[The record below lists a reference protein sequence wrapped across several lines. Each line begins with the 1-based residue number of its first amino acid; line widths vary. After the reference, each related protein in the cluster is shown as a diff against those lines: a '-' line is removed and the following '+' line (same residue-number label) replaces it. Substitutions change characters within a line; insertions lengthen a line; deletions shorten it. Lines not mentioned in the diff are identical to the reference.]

1 MANINTSSPP
11 IRDMAAL
18 GIAAQEPAETHE
30 LRDLPALPPGG
41 TPAARVRDRRP
52 PNLQAE
58 PAHEPSLALTHL
70 HHDAPADPHMEIAPS
85 QTMMAELSSPHAG
98 RSPAL
103 RQLHQDMREI
113 GVERAELTA
122 IIKTL
127 GGREV
132 ASASAGVLLASPNDH
147 VAIVSFPFKFRTST
161 VTTHLLVVKDSVDD
175 EHSKTDLY
183 FLKGYADRVVGARD
197 LLAFDQRR
205 AELVQIEQE
214 QANAA
219 RKGKDKGKGKQKA
232 DAHDQP
238 TMMETY
244 ICTYLLELSKKS
256 SLSARRSLD
265 ESNTIIMPV
274 PLNATPF
281 PRQFAWAAAENY
293 MAEGFG
299 PRPAV
304 NRGDGREKS
313 DFRLGYS
320 DLNGPENRNII
331 FITEQKYHDR
341 ARPMQH
347 RAYGDYPASL
357 NVGGGAI
364 AEVTGFDEHGV
375 EIMGPAGKVAGV
387 KLATMREVVDKFM
400 RDKPRDRT
408 LIVRTEDQYRHQFV
422 YTPQGLQMTLLDQH
436 GEPVKALAPLPG
448 SDVSTYG
455 WRGANTG
462 PFGSLPGYANSMI
475 VVSTGEAI
483 PAGPFLKDRHSLK
496 GIATAASHALVDVIL
511 NDMNPAVKGTTAN
524 AALNTA
530 MRAAV
535 TAATVYGM
543 TSLINT
549 FRDEK
554 THALFEGAQ
563 PFSGS
568 GAGLVDAKTLAGA
581 IAVTVLAQDVVS
593 MAYRFAYKNFVK
605 DTAKG
610 REKLSGQVFN
620 EAMLPFLGELGRLLV
635 NYGIQKEMGL
645 PRGNEKDIASL
656 VGVATL
662 LTAVNFL
669 RGRSGDPDN
678 HLLLSATYKTMDFFA
693 ADLVFRTIGAVFGAD
708 VPVLDTGSGEHV
720 HTDLGKNFLEAF
732 VTRMGARGPDKWLLP
747 VVGLVFSAAGLA
759 GANARAGED
768 QLARENAPNNLVAR
782 IRDAINVLS
791 VDGERLIETGRDK
804 LEDVE
809 GLRRT
814 AVLLKRGVEHM
825 RRAINHLNLDEPQ
838 THAGE
843 LAQVRDAA
851 RFHDMTAPQQA
862 AHLDAVARRYQG
874 MIAASDVFAERN
886 LPASSAVPDEAQ
898 GSEAA
903 PPDLSLAVSNSSANL
918 PQRIREQVE
927 LLMKSFPQA
936 YAENHEII
944 YPTAVAP
951 DFIAATLPHTAKPG
965 APFAKT
971 ERMPRDHTT
980 FTDAQVPYVKEIQ
993 RALAEAPGMP
1003 RRVEDSNALYLQLS
1017 NRMLDEGDHSV
1028 HAYSLESQLFH
1039 YLLRWAQTG
1048 QEKYLRLASGVWFKI
1063 AAMNHRGN
1071 VTGERDKFV
1080 TAISVLMVNLMAL
1093 HGKPA
1098 AHVVHRG
1105 VVTDA
1110 HYIEQSRQE
1119 EARERYGDDAV
1130 FIGEGAVVAMS
1141 EIMSVTS
1148 STQMTATFLQG
1159 LGHGAAPIDRSQ
1171 HMVIRQ
1177 ETALPVPRQTE
1188 HIQVESLLMPGTVAT
1203 IDRIDH
1209 NPPPQS
1215 NRDIKQKRKTGELM
1229 NSAESQEFNL
1239 GQVLYTSV
1247 VDTFLA
1253 EVRYMQYLQAQASGK
1268 SLEPDIED
1276 GALCCHPE
1284 TSQLYRYDSAQRKMV
1299 FTGGTLNYFHGGPQ
1313 EPKEHEQA
1321 RWREPYTSPLSP
1333 AQIRI
1338 GIQGAILIGHPV
1350 VPYLNDM
1357 VRNVS
1362 HEIYRR
1368 LGGYYDPASPNH
1380 QYKLADDARRSAM
1393 KQAAKRPIQ
1402 EIQAWTPQT
1411 LFTLPASGRA
1421 FVPGQP
1427 FPGELMAR
1435 VLSSALHRAMM
1446 IMEVDA
1452 SGELVMQQRSRIDH
1466 NNRARTEEVP
1476 LVHRHFLKTHDHFD
1490 LTYDSQRAPMLGVGP
1505 NGYYLVALHQGQYRA
1520 VPVNIAGPGLRAGNL
1535 MHAFLAQAYPNPNRS
1550 RYTVKGNEIKSA
1562 TATPRGLRR
1571 LLPGQ
1576 SDHVANSATDMLKR
1590 LKNFAKSDYDPVDK
1604 WLGEIYTE
1612 LHGGTGK

>member
-1 MANINTSSPP
+1 MVHINNASPSV
-11 IRDMAAL
+11 RDSTAFDS
-18 GIAAQEPAETHE
+18 AAQGSPETHE
-30 LRDLPALPPGG
+30 MRDLAMRPAGE
-41 TPAARVRDRRP
+41 TPVVHARDRRP
-52 PNLQAE
+52 PELQAE
-58 PAHEPSLALTHL
+58 PAPEPSLALIHL
-70 HHDAPADPHMEIAPS
+70 HNDEPEDPHLEVAPS
-85 QTMMAELSSPHAG
+85 QTMMAELSSPHGG

-103 RQLHQDMREI
+103 RQLHQDMREV
-113 GVERAELTA
+113 GVERAEFDSIVA
-122 IIKTL
+122 TL
-127 GGREV
+127 GGRDV
-132 ASASAGVLLASPNDH
+132 ASASAGALLASLNDH
-147 VAIVSFPFKFRTST
+147 VAIASFPFRFRTST
-161 VTTHLLVVKDSVDD
+161 VTTHLLVIKDTVDD
-175 EHSKTDLY
+175 EHGKTDLY
-183 FLKGYADRVVGARD
+183 FLKGYSDRVVGARE

-205 AELVQIEQE
+205 AELAQAEQD
-214 QANAA
+214 QASAA
-219 RKGKDKGKGKQKA
+219 GKGKGKGKQKA
-232 DAHDQP
+232 AAQAQP
-238 TMMETY
+238 MMMETY
-244 ICTYLLELSKKS
+244 VCTYLLELSKKS
-256 SLSARRSLD
+256 SLFARRSID
-265 ESNTIIMPV
+265 ESSTIIMPV

-299 PRPAV
+299 QRPAV
-304 NRGDGREKS
+304 DRGDGREKS
-313 DFRLGYS
+313 DFSLGYS

-364 AEVTGFDEHGV
+364 AEVTGFDAHGV

-387 KLATMREVVDKFM
+387 KLATLREIIDKFM

-422 YTPQGLQMTLLDQH
+422 YAPQGLQMTLLDQH

-448 SDVSTYG
+448 ADVSTYG

-462 PFGSLPGYANSMI
+462 PFGSPAGYANSML

-483 PAGPFLKDRHSLK
+483 PAGPFLKDRHTLK

-524 AALNTA
+524 AALNSA

-554 THALFEGAQ
+554 THALFDGAH

-610 REKLSGQVFN
+610 REKFSGQVFN

-635 NYGIQKEMGL
+635 NYGIQTKMGL

-662 LTAVNFL
+662 LTAVDFL
-669 RGRSGDPDN
+669 RGRSGDPAN

-693 ADLVFRTIGAVFGAD
+693 ADLVFRTLGAVFGAD
-708 VPVLDTGSGEHV
+708 LPALDAGAGEHV
-720 HTDLGKNFLEAF
+720 HTDLAKNLLEAF

-747 VVGLVFSAAGLA
+747 MVGLAFSAAGLA

-782 IRDAINVLS
+782 VRDAINVLS
-791 VDGERLIETGRDK
+791 VDGERMIEAGRDK

-814 AVLLKRGVEHM
+814 AVLLKRGVEQM
-825 RRAINHLNLDEPQ
+825 RRAINHLNLDAPQ

-851 RFHDMTAPQQA
+851 RFHDMSEPQQR
-862 AHLDAVARRYQG
+862 AHLEAVTRRYHD

-886 LPASSAVPDEAQ
+886 PPPLGDTRES
-898 GSEAA
+898 A

-918 PQRIREQVE
+918 PQRIREQIE
-927 LLMKSFPQA
+927 LLMKRFPQA
-936 YAENHEII
+936 HAENREIT

-951 DFIAATLPHTAKPG
+951 DFIGAALPHTAKPG

-1017 NRMLDEGDHSV
+1017 HRMIDEGDHSI

-1098 AHVVHRG
+1098 AHLVHRG

-1119 EARERYGDDAV
+1119 EARARYGDDAV

-1209 NPPPQS
+1209 NPPPQG
-1215 NRDIKQKRKTGELM
+1215 NRDVKQKRKTGELM
-1229 NSAESQEFNL
+1229 GPAESTEFNL
-1239 GQVLYTSV
+1239 GQVVYASV
-1247 VDTFLA
+1247 ADTFLA
-1253 EVRYMQYLQAQASGK
+1253 EVRYLQYQQAQAAAHASG
-1268 SLEPDIED
+1268 EPLGLTLED
-1276 GALCCHPE
+1276 GALCCHPD
-1284 TSQLYRYDSAQRKMV
+1284 TSQLYRYDAARQQMV

-1321 RWREPYTSPLSP
+1321 RWREPYTSPQSP

-1350 VPYLNDM
+1350 VPFLNDM

-1362 HEIYRR
+1362 HETYRR

-1380 QYKLADDARRSAM
+1380 QYKLADDARRTRE
-1393 KQAAKRPIQ
+1393 KQAAQPPIK
-1402 EIQAWTPQT
+1402 EIAGWSQQT
-1411 LFTLPASGRA
+1411 VFALPEAGRV
-1421 FVPGQP
+1421 FVAGKP

-1446 IMEVDA
+1446 ILEVDA
-1452 SGELVMQQRSRIDH
+1452 SGALVMQQRTRIDH
-1466 NNRARTEEVP
+1466 HDRERSEQVP
-1476 LVHRHFLKTHDHFD
+1476 LVQRHFLKTHDHFD
-1490 LTYDSQRAPMLGVGP
+1490 LTYDTQRAPMLGVGP
-1505 NGYYLVALHQGQYRA
+1505 NGYYVVALHEGQYRA

-1535 MHAFLAQAYPNPNRS
+1535 MHAFLALATPNPNRN

-1562 TATPRGLRR
+1562 TATPSTLRR
-1571 LLPGQ
+1571 LMPGVQ
-1576 SDHVANSATDMLKR
+1576 RDPVAHTATEMFKR
-1590 LKNFAKSDYDPVDK
+1590 LRNFAKSGYDPVDS
-1604 WLGEIYTE
+1604 WLGRTYAE
-1612 LHGGTGK
+1612 LHPGQDVAKS